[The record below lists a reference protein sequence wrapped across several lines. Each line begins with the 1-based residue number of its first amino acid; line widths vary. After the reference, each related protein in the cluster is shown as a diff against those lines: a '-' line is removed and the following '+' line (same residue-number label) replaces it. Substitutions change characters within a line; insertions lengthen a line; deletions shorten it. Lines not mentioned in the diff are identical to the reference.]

1 MTAALVAVAM
11 GLAAGTASGLFGV
24 GGGVLFVPALTLV
37 LGLSQ
42 LHAEATSLAAL
53 VPVVVAGAW
62 RQRSYGNLRGRPAVT
77 IGIASIAGVVGGA
90 LLARELPE
98 ADLRRLFGV
107 LLLAVAG
114 QLLWSLRA
122 PVAPQGRRD

>member
-1 MTAALVAVAM
+1 MTDVLVAVAM
-11 GLAAGTASGLFGV
+11 GVSAGIASGLFGV

-53 VPVVVAGAW
+53 VPVVLAGAW
-62 RQRSYGNLRGRPAVT
+62 RQRSYGNLRLRPAVA
-77 IGIASIAGVVGGA
+77 IGVASIVGVVGGA

-98 ADLRRLFGV
+98 AVLRRLFGV
-107 LLLAVAG
+107 FMLAMVG
-114 QLLWSLRA
+114 QLLWSIRPRA
-122 PVAPQGRRD
+122 ARRETPG